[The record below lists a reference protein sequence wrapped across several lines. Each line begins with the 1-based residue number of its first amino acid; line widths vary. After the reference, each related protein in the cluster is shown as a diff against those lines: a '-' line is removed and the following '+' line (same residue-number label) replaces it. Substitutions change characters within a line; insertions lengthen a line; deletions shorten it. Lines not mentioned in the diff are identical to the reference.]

1 MTLSGYTSP
10 NSKQVNN
17 PLGTRTS
24 QKIFL
29 LILALGFACRV
40 IACFFSSLR
49 HIHTDSQ
56 DYFSQANAL
65 LGGGYINFFPN
76 GYPLIVASIRRLA
89 GGAAL
94 NALLWMNILMSTAV
108 IYFVYDISL
117 RVFRRQQ
124 IALVSALI
132 VAFFPSQINYARW
145 LMTEVPTTFF
155 MAGAFWLYYRN
166 RWFGAGLFLGAA
178 TLVRTEILP
187 VMVLLLLADLFFKKR
202 FNFLLLTGS
211 LIPLL
216 ALGYY
221 CYTKTGEFS
230 LAGHGKFNVMASV
243 TASGSYVDW
252 HYSEKHPEYD
262 TKAKAIGLYFETF
275 KKQPLSFIGNRL
287 ANLWELWGF
296 YASDTVMGR
305 SVFVRFVIGMGNL
318 FLILFGGWGWW
329 MNRKNFDASI
339 LMIPFLVITCVHI
352 VFFAMQRY
360 TYPVEPFMIILA
372 GWPLS
377 RFVAR
382 LVPEQ
387 WRTKN

>member
-10 NSKQVNN
+10 QAAQV
-17 PLGTRTS
+17 PAARGQQRS

-29 LILALGFACRV
+29 LILALGFAIRV
-40 IACFFSSLR
+40 IVCFFSSLR
-49 HIHTDSQ
+49 NIHTDSQ
-56 DYFSQANAL
+56 DYFLQANAL
-65 LGGGYINFFPN
+65 LSGGYINFFPN
-76 GYPLIVASIRRLA
+76 GYPLIVATIRRLT
-89 GGAAL
+89 GGATL
-94 NALLWMNILMSTAV
+94 NTLLWMNILMSTAV

-117 RVFRRQQ
+117 RIFRRQQ
-124 IALVSALI
+124 VALVSALI
-132 VAFFPSQINYARW
+132 VAFFPSQINYVRW

-166 RWFGAGLFLGAA
+166 RWFSAGLFLGAA

-187 VMVLLLLADLFFKKR
+187 VMLLLMLADLFFKRR
-202 FNFLLLTGS
+202 FNFLLLTGG

-262 TKAKAIGLYFETF
+262 TKAKAIGLYIDTF

-296 YASDTVMGR
+296 YASDTVIGR
-305 SVFVRFVIGMGNL
+305 PVFVRIVIGLGNL
-318 FLILFGGWGWW
+318 FLIVFGGWGWW
-329 MNRKNFDASI
+329 MNRKNVDLSI

-372 GWPLS
+372 GWPLIKL
-377 RFVAR
+377 VAR
-382 LVPEQ
+382 FLPERM
-387 WRTKN
+387 RTRI